1 MIEQAAPAPSDHVR
15 EGVGL
20 ASQRQWAVK
29 HVGGGLMIAAALLV
43 SGVTLVAD
51 LRHEAFPPMT
61 RTTDYVLAGSFLGFG
76 LLLLFVSRRL
86 PSWAANTVPSVAAAL
101 SCVPTTADEAPVELG
116 PLLLTWPVTF
126 SAAVLSARVAWFT
139 LGTSGLVL
147 GVLAAST
154 RGVDGAVMWVET
166 LAFLAVICWM
176 VVRVQAQ
183 ASRLRRR
190 LTELAL
196 TDELTGLLNRRGFDE
211 ALTREHARQLRSGRP
226 VALLLVDI
234 DHFKRVNDTWGH
246 PAGDA
251 TLHRLGGLL
260 TAMFRPADVVGR
272 FGGEEFGVV
281 IGDSLPEQALER
293 ARGICETVRNVSVG
307 WEHPI
312 TVSVGVAAYPGQA
325 PAPAEMIAAAD
336 RALYAAKATGR
347 DRVESNRVEGDGP
360 PVASL
365 SS

>member
-1 MIEQAAPAPSDHVR
+1 MVEQAAPISPDHVR

-29 HVGGGLMIAAALLV
+29 HIGGGLMIAAAILV

-61 RTTDYVLAGSFLGFG
+61 RTTDYVLAGSFLVFG

-86 PSWAANTVPSVAAAL
+86 PSWVANTVPSVAAAL

-126 SAAVLSARVAWFT
+126 SAAVLSARVAWAT
-139 LGTSGLVL
+139 VGTSGLVL
-147 GVLAAST
+147 GVLAASI

-166 LAFLAVICWM
+166 LASLAVICWM
-176 VVRVQAQ
+176 VGRVQAQ
-183 ASRLRRR
+183 ALRLRGR
-190 LTELAL
+190 LAELAL

-211 ALTREHARQLRSGRP
+211 ALSREHARHLRSGRP
-226 VALLLVDI
+226 VALFLVDI

-246 PAGDA
+246 PAGDT

-260 TAMFRPADVVGR
+260 TAMFRPADVVAR

-281 IGDSLPEQALER
+281 IGDCLPEQALER
-293 ARGICETVRNVSVG
+293 ARRIRDTVRTVSAG

-312 TVSVGVAAYPGQA
+312 TVSVGVAAHPGQA
-325 PAPAEMIAAAD
+325 LDPTEMIASAD
-336 RALYAAKATGR
+336 RALYAAKAAGR
-347 DRVESNRVEGDGP
+347 DRVESDHVGDDGP
-360 PVASL
+360 PVGSL
-365 SS
+365 SA

>member
-1 MIEQAAPAPSDHVR
+1 
-15 EGVGL
+15 
-20 ASQRQWAVK
+20 
-29 HVGGGLMIAAALLV
+29 MIAAALLV

-61 RTTDYVLAGSFLGFG
+61 RTTDYVLAGSFLVFG
-76 LLLLFVSRRL
+76 LFLLLVSRRL
-86 PSWAANTVPSVAAAL
+86 PSWVANTVPSVAAAL

-126 SAAVLSARVAWFT
+126 SAAVLSARVAWVT
-139 LGTSGLVL
+139 VGTSGLVL

-166 LAFLAVICWM
+166 LGSLAVICWM

-190 LTELAL
+190 LAELAL
-196 TDELTGLLNRRGFDE
+196 TDELTGLANRRGFDE
-211 ALTREHARQLRSGRP
+211 ALSREHARHLRTGRP

-260 TAMFRPADVVGR
+260 NALFRPADVVGR
-272 FGGEEFGVV
+272 FGGEEFAVV
-281 IGDSLPEQALER
+281 IGDCRPEQALER
-293 ARGICETVRNVSVG
+293 ARGICATVRHVAGG

-312 TVSVGVAAYPGQA
+312 TVSVGVAAYPGRA
-325 PAPAEMIAAAD
+325 PAPTEMIAAAD
-336 RALYAAKATGR
+336 RALYAAKAAGR
-347 DRVESNRVEGDGP
+347 DRVESDRVEGDGP
-360 PVASL
+360 PVDSL
-365 SS
+365 AA